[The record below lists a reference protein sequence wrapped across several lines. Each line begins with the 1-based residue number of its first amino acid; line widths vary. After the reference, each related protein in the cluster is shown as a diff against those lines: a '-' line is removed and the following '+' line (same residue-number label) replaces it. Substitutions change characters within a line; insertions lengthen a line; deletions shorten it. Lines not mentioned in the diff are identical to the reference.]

1 MCTQS
6 FKKFLDEKEDEKINT
21 RFEIDRTTVTG
32 KGWKVYLS
40 DQPSSDFLK
49 KFIEDQNDVKAF
61 KVKHFHRSF
70 NVHRGHL
77 LAKSFDKYLVPEKN
91 IKDSKVTAFFGK
103 GNIEN
108 INYQT
113 KEANCSSETHCGQ
126 LYFEQEILNYFKKKA
141 EKEVVYLVEDICKE
155 GKSLG
160 RLLVSYG
167 EDPHIQFFIFIPN
180 IYPK

>member
-1 MCTQS
+1 M
-6 FKKFLDEKEDEKINT
+6 
-21 RFEIDRTTVTG
+21 
-32 KGWKVYLS
+32 
-40 DQPSSDFLK
+40 
-49 KFIEDQNDVKAF
+49 
-61 KVKHFHRSF
+61 
-70 NVHRGHL
+70 
-77 LAKSFDKYLVPEKN
+77 VPEKN